1 MNDLQPQNFAM
12 LAGDSKVLKV
22 TVVDETGTPL
32 PLAGTQSVTWRMA
45 RTARSTPVLSK
56 TLASGVTLIA
66 DAAALGGVNCGRLDV
81 RVESADSGPLDGEYF
96 HDCQIVDA
104 SGARSTIFYGRANV
118 TPNLA

>member
-12 LAGDSKVLKV
+12 LAGDSKVITV
-22 TVVDETGTPL
+22 TVVDETGARYRLT
-32 PLAGTQSVTWRMA
+32 GTQSITWRLA
-45 RTARSTPVLSK
+45 RTARSVPILSK
-56 TLASGVTLIA
+56 TLTDGVTIVTE
-66 DAAALGGVNCGRLDV
+66 DAGVDGANCGRMDV
-81 RVESADSGPLDGEYF
+81 RIDSADSEPLDGEYF